1 MRPCCRSTRTVC
13 SMSSSRTQPKCRKSR
28 PDSACSSGSTRRY
41 WASCSPS
48 LMFARP
54 RDTVIMTMAAITS
67 RMPRSLRR
75 ASIAAL
81 LLVLGYALSVA
92 ARTGLAD
99 VYAEEAKTY
108 LQMKREAD
116 EVLSRDEWQA
126 LYGSLTRA
134 LALAP
139 GDPDNLSELG
149 RLHRILLEADDLD
162 AGQIS
167 RYGDAG
173 AGYYRAALA
182 LRPTWPWDWGNLAL
196 VKYQQYQDT
205 SGVYQDALVRA
216 VEFGPREPSLQ
227 DRVAELGAGSWWA
240 LNAAA
245 ARAVLTAA
253 DRALERD
260 AQSFSGRSDAKERW
274 RPLCTR
280 AGDSFAHI
288 KRHCATLGLT

>member
-1 MRPCCRSTRTVC
+1 
-13 SMSSSRTQPKCRKSR
+13 
-28 PDSACSSGSTRRY
+28 
-41 WASCSPS
+41 
-48 LMFARP
+48 
-54 RDTVIMTMAAITS
+54 MTMAAITS

-75 ASIAAL
+75 PTIAAL

-108 LQMKREAD
+108 LQTKREAD

-173 AGYYRAALA
+173 AGYYEAALA

-196 VKYQQYQDT
+196 VRYQQYQDT
-205 SGVYQDALVRA
+205 SRRIRPAGVFIAGPGRGTGREQLVGPESGRCPGGPDRRRPGTRTRCSVLFRDVRCEGTMAAAVHPRRRLVRPYQA
-216 VEFGPREPSLQ
+216 SL
-227 DRVAELGAGSWWA
+227 
-240 LNAAA
+240 
-245 ARAVLTAA
+245 
-253 DRALERD
+253 
-260 AQSFSGRSDAKERW
+260 
-274 RPLCTR
+274 
-280 AGDSFAHI
+280 
-288 KRHCATLGLT
+288 